1 MWVLWATVNN
11 ILWCYAMEDDCCANV
26 EELSHIW
33 AGLDVPYVPRYH
45 TSDYQLADWA
55 KYLIRSKTFFF
66 FFLNGHV
73 SASLLFKAQTIFRS
87 RSLDETYFSQ
97 SHTQLCKWWQLIVPK
112 TGLEMMAEKRFHRR
126 LSWIFHFLWPGSRSD
141 DAFSSWWWN
150 QRTKKGVYFS
160 TSNSEHI
167 STPWCLSKLV
177 IWNAIAKKQ
186 TNKKPLWIVLYRA
199 INSVVLV
206 ANLDHC
212 KQGLF
217 WNLIW
222 KLESV
227 QKSELYHYEKC
238 L

>member
-1 MWVLWATVNN
+1 M
-11 ILWCYAMEDDCCANV
+11 
-26 EELSHIW
+26 
-33 AGLDVPYVPRYH
+33 
-45 TSDYQLADWA
+45 Q
-55 KYLIRSKTFFF
+55 
-66 FFLNGHV
+66 
-73 SASLLFKAQTIFRS
+73 
-87 RSLDETYFSQ
+87 
-97 SHTQLCKWWQLIVPK
+97 
-112 TGLEMMAEKRFHRR
+112 MMAAHRTKDRARDDGWKKDFTDDFHGF
-126 LSWIFHFLWPGSRSD
+126 FHFLWPGSRSD

-177 IWNAIAKKQ
+177 IWNAIAKKK
-186 TNKKPLWIVLYRA
+186 TKKTLWIVLYRA

-222 KLESV
+222 KLESSILYCSEIRV
-227 QKSELYHYEKC
+227 ISLWEMFVGHLHDNWYKST
-238 L
+238 

>member
-66 FFLNGHV
+66 FF
-73 SASLLFKAQTIFRS
+73 FKWPCFSKSTFQTIFRS

-112 TGLEMMAEKRFHRR
+112 TGLEMTAEKKISQTTFMDFSFSLAWFTVWWRFFKLMMKSTDKERR
-126 LSWIFHFLWPGSRSD
+126 LFLHIE
-141 DAFSSWWWN
+141 F
-150 QRTKKGVYFS
+150 RT
-160 TSNSEHI
+160 H
-167 STPWCLSKLV
+167 L
-177 IWNAIAKKQ
+177 
-186 TNKKPLWIVLYRA
+186 
-199 INSVVLV
+199 NSVVLV
-206 ANLDHC
+206 KTGNMKCHRKKTNKNALNR
-212 KQGLF
+212 
-217 WNLIW
+217 LISCH
-222 KLESV
+222 KLSRV
-227 QKSELYHYEKC
+227 SC
-238 L
+238 